1 MFLNSISIFCYSYY
15 LKKILFKVDIDFK
28 RLYMNASDMFTIYEK
43 SLIKLVQILD
53 DRIKD
58 PSCRKMLEEMKKNV
72 NISES
77 KFNYFDIRFIIFC
90 SFKFI
95 LKGMGRCYVYFNY
108 IHYTLVHIMLFY
120 GWRN

>member
-1 MFLNSISIFCYSYY
+1 MFINSISIFCYSNY

-28 RLYMNASDMFTIYEK
+28 RLYINASDMFTIYEK

-58 PSCRKMLEEMKKNV
+58 PSCRKLLEEMKNDV

-77 KFNYFDIRFIIFC
+77 KFNYFSI
-90 SFKFI
+90 
-95 LKGMGRCYVYFNY
+95 
-108 IHYTLVHIMLFY
+108 
-120 GWRN
+120 